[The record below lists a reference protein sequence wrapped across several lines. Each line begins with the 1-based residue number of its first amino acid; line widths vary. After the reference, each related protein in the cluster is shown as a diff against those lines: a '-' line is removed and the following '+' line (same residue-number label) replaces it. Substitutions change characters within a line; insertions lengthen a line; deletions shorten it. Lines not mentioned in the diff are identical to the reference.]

1 METVKNEEII
11 KLIENLPE
19 DLKREVKDF
28 AEYLLTKSKTKKRL
42 SLKWKGNLR
51 KYKKDFTSVELQKKA
66 LEWRTHFR

>member
-42 SLKWKGNLR
+42 SLKWKGNLS
-51 KYKKDFTSVELQKKA
+51 KYKKDFTSLELQKKA
-66 LEWRTHFR
+66 LEWRINFR

>member
-1 METVKNEEII
+1 METIKNEEII

-28 AEYLLTKSKTKKRL
+28 AEYLLTKRL
-42 SLKWKGNLR
+42 SLKWSGNLS
-51 KYKKDFTSVELQKKA
+51 KYKKDYTSVELQKKA